1 MGFAQGVEEIEEGWE
16 VCDFARGDFDSGEKR
31 NNPAGMRSVAQ
42 KMENPGFSGSM
53 DGNVEERQSTALM

>member
-1 MGFAQGVEEIEEGWE
+1 
-16 VCDFARGDFDSGEKR
+16 
-31 NNPAGMRSVAQ
+31 MRSVAQ